1 MEKHELELV
10 TSTWLVI
17 DWALLTRPAGRG
29 LTTVPVM
36 QLLVPMGRVLMLPG
50 GGMELGGG
58 HMALLQAGELRL
70 L

>member
-10 TSTWLVI
+10 TSTMLVI
-17 DWALLTRPAGRG
+17 NWALLTRPVGIG

-36 QLLVPMGRVLMLPG
+36 QRLVQMCRVLMLPG
-50 GGMELGGG
+50 GGLELVGG
-58 HMALLQAGELRL
+58 HMVLLQAGELRL